1 MLGALL
7 SETDENVCFVGIDEC
22 RYSIK
27 WEHRLFNEQFANI
40 LPTKWVRN
48 MSFASHLP
56 SVLGELQIKD
66 AERSKYTFH
75 AQTICNELMRS
86 LQQTD
91 KAFKKAFDGLSLTG
105 SYLDRLKLKTPD
117 EFDLHMKL
125 KLPFHIIPKRDILR
139 PGFVFLFTSDAIDH
153 PLVENSYVNH
163 KRLQSWLRDGFTHV
177 LLHECKTIN
186 VDVPAFEFSYKDWPL
201 DDPPVTPQV
210 RRDWPWFAIP
220 QTKAP
225 SDDRSFM
232 VCAPHWEREMMTNKY
247 NLKNTLRL
255 MKAMRDVHKD
265 QLPHLTSYM
274 LKTVILLELSN
285 ATDNLWQQNEG
296 KTLVLMWSKLVQYF
310 KKATLPYFLAPN
322 CNHFDRMNVTD
333 FNECRQKVDQLLT
346 RLTSLANSPSTRK
359 AVRKLFID

>member
-1 MLGALL
+1 
-7 SETDENVCFVGIDEC
+7 
-22 RYSIK
+22 
-27 WEHRLFNEQFANI
+27 
-40 LPTKWVRN
+40 
-48 MSFASHLP
+48 MSFASHLQ
-56 SVLGELQIKD
+56 SVLEELQIKD

-201 DDPPVTPQV
+201 NDPPVTPQV
-210 RRDWPWFAIP
+210 REDWPWFAIP

-265 QLPHLTSYM
+265 HLPHLTSYM

-310 KKATLPYFLAPN
+310 KKATLPYFLAPD
-322 CNHFDRMNVTD
+322 CNHFDRMNVKD
-333 FNECRQKVDQLLT
+333 FNACRQKVDQLLT
-346 RLTSLANSPSTRK
+346 TLTSLANSPSTHK
-359 AVRKLFID
+359 AVRELFID